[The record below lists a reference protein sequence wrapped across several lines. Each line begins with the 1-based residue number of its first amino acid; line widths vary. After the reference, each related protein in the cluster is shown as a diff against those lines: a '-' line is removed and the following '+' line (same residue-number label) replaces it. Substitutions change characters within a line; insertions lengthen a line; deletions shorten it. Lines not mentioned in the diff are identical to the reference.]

1 MMRMASESCVVASC
15 DVCGLLS
22 PYVVAFRDDLD
33 DAIGVLE
40 RRGWSV
46 DDIGA
51 LCPACFEEWGELI

>member
-15 DVCGLLS
+15 DVCRLFS
-22 PYVVAFRDDLD
+22 PHVVAFREDLG
-33 DAIGVLE
+33 DAVGVLG

-51 LCPACFEEWGELI
+51 LCPECFEEWGEFI